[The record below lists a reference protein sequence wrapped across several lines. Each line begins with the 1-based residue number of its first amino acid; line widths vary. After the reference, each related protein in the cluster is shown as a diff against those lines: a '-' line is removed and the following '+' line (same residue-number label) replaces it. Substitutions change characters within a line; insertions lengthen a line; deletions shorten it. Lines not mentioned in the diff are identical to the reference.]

1 MAVKKAPAKKKTA
14 VKAAAAKKTPAKKT
28 ANKIKKGQKYECA
41 VCGLAITIDEECGCI
56 EACDI
61 LCCGKPMKTKASK
74 K

>member
-28 ANKIKKGQKYECA
+28 
-41 VCGLAITIDEECGCI
+41 GLAITIDEECGCI